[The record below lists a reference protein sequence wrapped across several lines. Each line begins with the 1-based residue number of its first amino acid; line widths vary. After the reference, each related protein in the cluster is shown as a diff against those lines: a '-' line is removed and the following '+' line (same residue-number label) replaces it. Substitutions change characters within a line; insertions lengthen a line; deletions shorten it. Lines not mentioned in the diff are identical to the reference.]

1 MDNEGAMR
9 DITAT
14 LVDLAVKGY
23 LTIEQKE
30 DSGLLALVHHKEYVF
45 HLKKPAGGM
54 GGRAAARAA
63 DAGGALR

>member
-1 MDNEGAMR
+1 MR

-30 DSGLLALVHHKEYVF
+30 ESHMLGLTHSKEYIF
-45 HLKKPAGGM
+45 HLKKPRRN
-54 GGRAAARAA
+54 GRPRVRTNRKCFPRFSMLAHAPT
-63 DAGGALR
+63 